1 MSALFVPGTPVP
13 QGSMKAFAYQPKG
26 GGRARASVT
35 SDNGKTMPWR
45 SQIAATVRQHVGGDI
60 VYPEGPVSLTLL
72 FVMPRR
78 AAEPKRVTPPHTRKP
93 DGDKLTRA
101 VCDAL
106 SGLIYTDDAQ
116 IVACAFEKRT
126 AAIGEQP
133 GLHLQWRPANS
144 QPQPTT
150 KGLASWP
157 S

>member
-1 MSALFVPGTPVP
+1 MQPLFIPGTPAP
-13 QGSMKAFAYQPKG
+13 QGSMRSFAYNPKG
-26 GGRARASVT
+26 GGRPRSVVT
-35 SDNGKTMPWR
+35 SDNTKTMPWR
-45 SQIAATVRQHVGGDI
+45 SQIVATVRAHIGGDI
-60 VYPEGPVSLTLL
+60 VYPKGPVALTLL

-78 AAEPKRVTPPHTRKP
+78 VAEPKRITPAHTRKP

-116 IVACAFEKRT
+116 IVECAYRKRT

-144 QPQPTT
+144 QPQPTME
-150 KGLASWP
+150 GLASWP